1 MSKWDRFF
9 NWGFEQGRAGGIAAL
24 AINPGLTMTM
34 GQLKG
39 FAAQIHFGMR
49 EDIPAGDSYAGNAS
63 FQGVRSGILAAGIRV
78 VQEVAA

>member
-1 MSKWDRFF
+1 MTKWERLY

-24 AINPGLTMTM
+24 ATNPGLTITLD
-34 GQLKG
+34 QLKG

-49 EDIPAGDSYAGNAS
+49 AEIPAGDSYAGNAS

-78 VQEVAA
+78 V